1 MILGSTSFKNNF
13 VKELFQN
20 PEFIQSF
27 NRLRLK
33 YEEKYL
39 KYKDRIV
46 FGKQSLPHFDR
57 IPKKYFEDEACFI
70 FVNQGE
76 LSVRSQNDYM
86 ELNHQSGVL
95 AKCLN
100 YFFECKENQKQPGDG
115 IEVIA
120 VILYPALVEELFE
133 FDLSKSDFSFDY
145 NIKKVEID
153 RLLINYRESI
163 SILLDHPELADE
175 SIIKTK
181 LKEFVL
187 LMSKSQEAP
196 SELDFLAAIFKPV
209 DIDFKS
215 TILHNLYANLSIDE
229 LARLCHLSTSSFKR
243 KFQESFNTSPKKYIS
258 RKKVEKAAS
267 LLKSADLRVSEIA
280 YDVGFDSLATFNRN
294 FTDTY
299 GKSPSAY
306 RLS

>member
-1 MILGSTSFKNNF
+1 M
-13 VKELFQN
+13 
-20 PEFIQSF
+20 
-27 NRLRLK
+27 R

-46 FGKQSLPHFDR
+46 FGKQSMPHFDR
-57 IPKKYFEDEACFI
+57 MPKTYFEDEACFI

-76 LSVRSQNDYM
+76 FSVRAQTDF
-86 ELNHQSGVL
+86 LNLDSRNGIL

-100 YFFECKENQKQPGDG
+100 YYFETDEDQKQACEG

-133 FDLSKSDFSFDY
+133 FDLSKSDFSIDY

-153 RLLINYRESI
+153 RLLANYRESI
-163 SILLDHPELADE
+163 SILLDHPDLADE

-187 LMSKSQEAP
+187 LMAKTQEAP
-196 SELDFLAAIFKPV
+196 SQLDFLAALFKTP

-215 TILHNLYANLSIDE
+215 TILQNLYSNLSLDE

-243 KFQESFNTSPKKYIS
+243 KFQESFQSSPKKYIS
-258 RKKVEKAAS
+258 QKKVEKAAS
-267 LLKSADLRVSEIA
+267 LLKKVDLRVSDIA

-294 FTDTY
+294 FSAAY
-299 GKSPSAY
+299 GKSPTEY